1 MITFNYVER
10 QYLDM
15 FNTVPDERIAD
26 GEVTD
31 KYFQR
36 TEESLDGDNKNPHV
50 VAEVTETQ
58 RQTGEWR
65 VLGGV
70 NEALNLLEGL
80 DLTVRTLPEGTAF
93 DGGPVMQIEGSY
105 RDFARYETALLGIL
119 SQSSGYL
126 SAAASMRQEY
136 PDENLLS
143 FGGRHIHPSMGNV
156 LERAAHVAGFDGFSL
171 MSAEEMLDQEAN
183 GTMPHALILSYGEG
197 NQEEA
202 WNAFNDNVPDHVPR
216 IALVDTFADEV
227 VETERAVKALGDDLD
242 GVRID
247 TTSSRRGDFEQILE
261 EVTWKL
267 ESLGREDVDIF
278 VSGGMDIEGI
288 AEVQELVDGVGV
300 GSYISDGRPL
310 DFGLDIIEVD
320 GEEISKRGKFSS
332 VKSVYRTSEG
342 NHVIKRE
349 DDPVPDT
356 YESLF
361 ETAIDDGDRIAN
373 YTVDQ
378 SRQNCQDELSRISGE
393 ITKK

>member
-1 MITFNYVER
+1 
-10 QYLDM
+10 M
-15 FNTVPDERIAD
+15 FSTVSDERIAN

-36 TEESLDGDNKNPHV
+36 TEEALDGDGKNPNV

-70 NEALNLLEGL
+70 NEVLNLLDGL

-105 RDFARYETALLGIL
+105 RDFARYETAMLGLL

-136 PDENLLS
+136 PNENLLS
-143 FGGRHIHPSMGNV
+143 FGGRHIHPAMGNV
-156 LERAAHVAGFDGFSL
+156 LERNAYIAGFDGFSL
-171 MSAEEMLDQEAN
+171 MSAEDMLDQEAN

-202 WNAFNDNVPDHVPR
+202 WNAFNDNVPDQVPR

-247 TTSSRRGDFEQILE
+247 TTSSRRGDFEQILA
-261 EVTWKL
+261 EVRWKL
-267 ESLGREDVDIF
+267 ESLGREDVEVF

-310 DFGLDIIEVD
+310 DFGLDIIEID
-320 GEEISKRGKFSS
+320 GTELSKRGKFSS
-332 VKSVYRTSEG
+332 VKSVYRTPEG
-342 NHVIKRE
+342 GHVIKRAA
-349 DDPVPDT
+349 DPVPDDYT
-356 YESLF
+356 YLF
-361 ETAIDDGDRIAN
+361 ETAIDDGERQVEYDVETSRETCEQELARIN
-373 YTVDQ
+373 
-378 SRQNCQDELSRISGE
+378 GE
-393 ITKK
+393 VTKK

>member
-1 MITFNYVER
+1 
-10 QYLDM
+10 M
-15 FNTVPDERIAD
+15 FNTVPDERIAN

-36 TEESLDGDNKNPHV
+36 TEEALDGDETNPHV

-70 NEALNLLEGL
+70 NEVLNLFDGL
-80 DLTVRTLPEGTAF
+80 DITVHTLPEGTAF
-93 DGGPVMQIEGSY
+93 DGGPVMQIEGLY
-105 RDFARYETALLGIL
+105 RDFARYETAMLGLL
-119 SQSSGYL
+119 SQASGYL

-156 LERAAHVAGFDGFSL
+156 LERNAYIAGFDGFSL
-171 MSAEEMLDQEAN
+171 MSAEEMLGHEAN

-202 WNAFNDNVPDHVPR
+202 WNAFNDNVPDEVPR

-247 TTSSRRGDFEQILE
+247 TTSSRRGDFEQILS
-261 EVTWKL
+261 EVRWKL
-267 ESLGREDVDIF
+267 ESLGREDVEVF

-288 AEVQELVDGVGV
+288 AEVQDLVEGVGV

-310 DFGLDIIEVD
+310 DFGLDIIEID
-320 GEEISKRGKFSS
+320 GTELSKRGKFSS
-332 VKSVYRTSEG
+332 VKSVYRTPEG
-342 NHVIKRE
+342 GHVIKRAE
-349 DDPVPDT
+349 DPVPDD
-356 YESLF
+356 YEHLF
-361 ETAIDDGDRIAN
+361 ETAIDAGERQVN
-373 YTVDQ
+373 YDVDTSQ
-378 SRQNCQDELSRISGE
+378 KNCLEELNTISG
-393 ITKK
+393 TVAKK